1 MKKIFTLFAAM
12 LLTVTALQAEVLLNE
27 EVSFDDG
34 WGIYRV
40 LDLTKAPSLA
50 NVAKGDLLAI
60 TVTEADATSQ
70 LAIQGS
76 NWQNLDFNSGLS
88 FTTTG
93 KQTVVFL
100 TDSAVAKVKDS
111 GIIVKGYNCTISKVE
126 LLYKKSLWE
135 GELDATTNW
144 AQTDPALDNT
154 IFEDLKEGDLLGVTV
169 SKINEN
175 NDGWHLYAF
184 RANYRTNFISHDMSD
199 TGVGIDVLSAADVD
213 SLQNQTIILVAS
225 YLKVTDIHT
234 YVAIKS
240 VTPTAIDNANV
251 NDKAVKF
258 FKDGQLFIIRDDKT
272 YTLQG
277 QLVK

>member
-199 TGVGIDVLSAADVD
+199 TGVGIDSIIPVAWDTGFCSAGD
-213 SLQNQTIILVAS
+213 SMPMDSTFPSGDATKKQIGEIVSPVAPPPPKLAS
-225 YLKVTDIHT
+225 AFLE
-234 YVAIKS
+234 AGG
-240 VTPTAIDNANV
+240 
-251 NDKAVKF
+251 F
-258 FKDGQLFIIRDDKT
+258 LE
-272 YTLQG
+272 L
-277 QLVK
+277 